1 MSFTKLDPT
10 DFVVSSDSVTAPAWS
25 TNAPTLSNITSSG
38 IGFYTASST
47 VSPGTSSYY
56 LDVYQTNYTGSAAAV
71 QFSIAYGHLGGS
83 GSAPLNSLVTQNTP
97 SRITFG
103 QYRNLI
109 YGDAESAVN
118 FGTGNTSSLDLIAI
132 PIDRNRY
139 KGNLFP
145 GTFNLILSG
154 SNNAQL
160 ATPTVLKLTDNS
172 NDISTVTYLDCGR
185 AFNIISGSNGTAA
198 NSPVLPGASGKGYT
212 ASGSYGLFLPDIGLI
227 VLNPKALSISN
238 APTSGGLGL
247 TFTSS
252 LDPSAGWY
260 NNNLVFNAIVTGSSF
275 SLNSQETISSDYV
288 FVRIKNGEY
297 NYTSNPSFISGSG
310 NLIYSNFINSPQTY
324 MTTVGMYNNNNELL
338 AVAKL
343 SKPLVKDF
351 TKEALVRVK
360 LDW

>member
-1 MSFTKLDPT
+1 MSFTKLDST

-25 TNAPTLSNITSSG
+25 TNAPTLTT
-38 IGFYTASST
+38 FFTASST

-71 QFSIAYGHLGGS
+71 QFSIAYGNINGN
-83 GSAPLNSLVTQNTP
+83 GSAPLNSLVPQNTP

-118 FGTGNTSSLDLIAI
+118 FGSGNTSSVDLVAI

-145 GTFNLILSG
+145 GTFNLVLS
-154 SNNAQL
+154 SSYALQ
-160 ATPTVLKLTDNS
+160 LTDNS
-172 NDISTVTYLDCGR
+172 NDVSTVTYLDCGR
-185 AFNIISGSNGTAA
+185 AFDIISGSNGTAA
-198 NSPVLPGASGKGYT
+198 NSPLLSGAPAKGYT
-212 ASGSYGLFLPDIGLI
+212 NSGSYGLFLPDIGLI
-227 VLNPKALSISN
+227 LLNPKALSATTAN
-238 APTSGGLGL
+238 GGLGI

-252 LDPSAGWY
+252 VAPSAGWY
-260 NNNLVFNAIVTGSSF
+260 NNNLVFNAIATGSSF
-275 SLNSQETISSDYV
+275 ALNSQETISSDYV
-288 FVRIKNGEY
+288 FIRIKNGDY

-351 TKEALVRVK
+351 TKEALIRVK